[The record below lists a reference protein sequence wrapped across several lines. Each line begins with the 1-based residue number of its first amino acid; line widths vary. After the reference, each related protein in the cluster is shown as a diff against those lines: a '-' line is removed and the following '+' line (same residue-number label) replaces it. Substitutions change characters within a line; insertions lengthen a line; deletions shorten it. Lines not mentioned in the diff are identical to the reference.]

1 MREEEKLICYCFS
14 VTEQEI
20 RDTIQ
25 KQDLDS
31 VADVTWFCGAGGG
44 CGGCRYA
51 IFEIL
56 NSLSHNKKPVP
67 NLKPNKFKF

>member
-1 MREEEKLICYCFS
+1 MSDEENRICYCFS

-25 KQDLDS
+25 KHDLDS
-31 VADVTWFCGAGGG
+31 VSDVTWFCGAGGG

-51 IFEIL
+51 IQEIL
-56 NSLSHNKKPVP
+56 DSLRPIPPQSPKP
-67 NLKPNKFKF
+67 KEKKFKF